1 VRDTSTQEQAW
12 LVRAAA
18 SLGKPQAKL
27 AVTLNDRP
35 VGNADPFLIVPTLAE
50 LGPGLALK
58 NGGAAQLW
66 QGLTVYGVPEKPQAA
81 ARNGLRISRKFF
93 ARDGSTLNLD
103 TIKQNDVFVIVLEG
117 EAQTNID
124 HQAMV
129 VHGLPAGWEIENA
142 KLGGD
147 DVKSLAWLG
156 DLTATRAVA
165 ARDDR
170 YVAALDLTS
179 DAPSFRL
186 AYLVRAVTPGEY
198 ALPGASVEDM
208 YKPRFFARQAVGRI
222 TVHPAP

>member
-1 VRDTSTQEQAW
+1 VGVLAGDQELGVFALGVQGVGGDHRPGQVQGLQQRSEPGD
-12 LVRAAA
+12 LV
-18 SLGKPQAKL
+18 GL
-27 AVTLNDRP
+27 AVHAGLGEHSADLL
-35 VGNADPFLIVPTLAE
+35 VGYR
-50 LGPGLALK
+50 
-58 NGGAAQLW
+58 Q
-66 QGLTVYGVPEKPQAA
+66 Q
-81 ARNGLRISRKFF
+81 
-93 ARDGSTLNLD
+93 
-103 TIKQNDVFVIVLEG
+103 
-117 EAQTNID
+117 
-124 HQAMV
+124 

-156 DLTATRAVA
+156 ELTATRAVA

-179 DAPSFRL
+179 DAPKFRL

-198 ALPGASVEDM
+198 ALPGAGVEDM